1 VALRRWFCD
10 AIYKKSRAAG
20 EDDMKCLRVF
30 LIAAIALGLLLGFAR
45 DFASAQGNDFPNH
58 PIKLVVGFAAGGS
71 TDVAAR
77 IMAQKMGEV
86 LGQTVLVEN
95 RPGASGLLAAE
106 DVIKS
111 PPDGYT
117 LMMASQTV
125 LAVAPK
131 LTRKSTID
139 PVKDFAP
146 IAYCGASPLVL
157 AVNPSFLAH
166 TTAEMIAMAKAEPGK
181 IIFGTGGVGTTPH
194 IASEMFQF
202 EAGIKMSHVPYRGE
216 AGAINDLVA
225 GQIPAMFANL
235 SAVGGQLAG
244 KTVRALAVTSPQ
256 RAPSAPDV
264 PTISETLPGY
274 AADTWFG
281 IVAPRG
287 TPRPVIDKLNA
298 AARKALA
305 QDDTKKR
312 YADVGMTITG
322 AGGHS
327 PEELDAYIKSE
338 IAKWSKVI
346 DDAHIQPMD

>member
-1 VALRRWFCD
+1 
-10 AIYKKSRAAG
+10 
-20 EDDMKCLRVF
+20 MKCLRVF
-30 LIAAIALGLLLGFAR
+30 LIAAIALGLSFGLAQ
-45 DFASAQGNDFPNH
+45 DFASAQSNDFPNH

-157 AVNPSFLAH
+157 AVNPSFPAH

-202 EAGIKMSHVPYRGE
+202 EAGIKMAHVPYRGE

>member
-1 VALRRWFCD
+1 MRWCSDATYNRTVREEAMKALRVLF
-10 AIYKKSRAAG
+10 AGALIFAA
-20 EDDMKCLRVF
+20 
-30 LIAAIALGLLLGFAR
+30 AQNFAR
-45 DFASAQGNDFPNH
+45 AQNSDFPNH
-58 PIKLVVGFAAGGS
+58 PIKLVVGFGAGGS

-77 IMAQKMGEV
+77 IMAQKMSEV
-86 LGQTVLVEN
+86 LGQSILVEN
-95 RPGASGLLAAE
+95 RSGASGLLAAE

-131 LTRKSTID
+131 LYRKATID

-146 IAYCGASPLVL
+146 IVYCGASPLVL
-157 AVNPSFLAH
+157 VVHPSFPAH
-166 TTAEMIAMAKAEPGK
+166 TTAEMIAMAKAQPGK

-216 AGAINDLVA
+216 AGAINDLIA

-235 SAVGGQLAG
+235 SAVGGQLAAG
-244 KTVRALAVTSPQ
+244 TVRGLAVTSPQ
-256 RAPSAPDV
+256 RTPSAPDI
-264 PTISETLPGY
+264 PTVTETLPGF

-281 IVAPRG
+281 IVAPAG
-287 TPRPVIDKLNA
+287 TPRAVIDKLNA

-305 QDDTKKR
+305 EHDTKKR
-312 YADVGMTITG
+312 YAEVGMTISG
-322 AGGHS
+322 PGGS
-327 PEELDAYIKSE
+327 TPEELDAYIKTE
-338 IAKWSKVI
+338 IAKWAKVI
-346 DDAHIQPMD
+346 DDAHIQLLD